1 VKHRNK
7 LFAGLLAVAL
17 AAQFLAVA
25 PHAQRRPLTLAST
38 TSTENSGL
46 FAHLLPLFKAQ
57 SGIDVRVVS
66 VGSGQAL
73 ALAARGDA
81 DAVLVH
87 DRPGEDE
94 LVAKGHAV
102 DRQDTMYNDFVIVG
116 PANDPVALKGTR
128 DVKAAFAKI
137 AAAQIPF
144 ASRGDD
150 SGTHRTELRIWQA
163 AGVDLK
169 PRGAAWYRELGSGM
183 GATLN
188 TASQMNAYALTDR
201 ATWAGFKNRG
211 TLEVAV
217 ADDPLL
223 LNPYGSL
230 RVNPAK
236 GAHIMAEPARIWH
249 EWLTSAQGRA
259 AIASFR
265 INGEQVFFVPDQL
278 PRG

>member
-1 VKHRNK
+1 VTRRTIS
-7 LFAGLLAVAL
+7 FAMTIGVLWMALSSSVAVV
-17 AAQFLAVA
+17 AQ
-25 PHAQRRPLTLAST
+25 QRPLTLAST

-46 FAHLLPLFKAQ
+46 FAHLLPKFKAAT
-57 SGIDVRVVS
+57 GLDVRVVA

-73 ALAARGDA
+73 SLATRGDV

-87 DRPGEDE
+87 DRPGEDD

-102 DRQDTMYNDFVIVG
+102 DRQDVMYNDFVIVG
-116 PANDPVALKGTR
+116 PASDPAGIKGFS
-128 DVKAAFAKI
+128 DVRAAFAQI
-137 AAAQIPF
+137 AASGAVF

-150 SGTHRTELRIWQA
+150 SGTHRTELRIWKA
-163 AGVDLK
+163 AGQDVKL
-169 PRGAAWYRELGSGM
+169 RGATWYRELGSGM

-201 ATWAGFKNRG
+201 ATWVGFKNRG

-217 ADDPLL
+217 AGDPLL

-230 RVNPAK
+230 RVNASK
-236 GAHIMAEPARIWH
+236 GANIQAEAARIWQT
-249 EWLTSAQGRA
+249 WLTSAVGRA
-259 AIASFR
+259 AIASFK
-265 INGEQVFFVPDQL
+265 INGEQVFFLPDQM